1 MAAYLLKDDDGS
13 KSAIIERENHFMVA
27 DCRAAMIRQY
37 LQTGEV
43 SWEFVLSSLKKANYI
58 NLVED
63 IRAAEK
69 L

>member
-1 MAAYLLKDDDGS
+1 MATYLLKDDDGS
-13 KSAIIERENHFMVA
+13 KSATIERDNHFMVA

-37 LQTGEV
+37 LQSGEV
-43 SWEFVLSSLKKANYI
+43 SWEYVLSSLKKANYI

-63 IRAAEK
+63 IKAAEN

>member
-13 KSAIIERENHFMVA
+13 KSATIERDNRFMVA

-37 LQTGEV
+37 LQSGEV
-43 SWEFVLSSLKKANYI
+43 SWEYVLSSLKKANYI

-63 IRAAEK
+63 IKAAEN